1 MEELPIKY
9 VKDKDGKFLPVTS
22 FNAVLNEDGKNISD
36 VFARKDQ
43 LGSQYT
49 LELNGTS
56 LVIRTKE

>member
-22 FNAVLNEDGKNISD
+22 FNAVLNEEGKNVDD
-36 VFARKDQ
+36 VFAKKEQ

-49 LELNGTS
+49 FELNGTS